1 MEQIETKKAQFSVA
15 MGDQEIIQLF
25 FQRCEEAVTQ
35 TQKKYGALCRSVAQR
50 LLSDPRDTEEC
61 VSDTYLRAWNAIP
74 PERPRS
80 LRAYLARITRNLAL
94 DRYKYN
100 TAAQRS
106 TALTDAFEELEPW
119 IATEQG
125 DPDTELDASELRRVL
140 NGFLRRQSAEARVF
154 FLRRYWYGESIRE
167 IAEECCVSEANA
179 FQMEREY
186 QEEVGISSID
196 CIDGYDD
203 FVFVNR
209 FGMVQS
215 QSTLNKAIKRIMRD
229 CNGEILD
236 NAVPGK
242 EPTLLPDFS
251 CHSLRHTFATR
262 LCESGTNIK
271 VIQDVLGHAD
281 VSTTMN
287 IYVDVTNEL
296 KKNELKSFSAYMEGA

>member
-1 MEQIETKKAQFSVA
+1 MEQIETKKAQFSAA

-25 FQRCEEAVTQ
+25 FQRCEEAITQ

-50 LLSDPRDTEEC
+50 LLADPRDTEEC

-94 DRYKYN
+94 DRYDYN

-119 IATEQG
+119 IVAGQG

-167 IAEECCVSEANA
+167 ISEECCVSEAKVKTSL
-179 FQMEREY
+179 FRTRERLRTELE
-186 QEEVGISSID
+186 QE
-196 CIDGYDD
+196 
-203 FVFVNR
+203 
-209 FGMVQS
+209 
-215 QSTLNKAIKRIMRD
+215 RI
-229 CNGEILD
+229 
-236 NAVPGK
+236 
-242 EPTLLPDFS
+242 
-251 CHSLRHTFATR
+251 R
-262 LCESGTNIK
+262 L
-271 VIQDVLGHAD
+271 
-281 VSTTMN
+281 
-287 IYVDVTNEL
+287 
-296 KKNELKSFSAYMEGA
+296 